1 MCIRDRLEEALNYA
15 EKGSQEDPDYPW
27 IWLQL
32 GKLRSHFGDK
42 AGALEAVAR
51 GLALEPGDYEF
62 LTLKKEIEAGAPL
75 EQMEY
80 HLSLIHI

>member
-1 MCIRDRLEEALNYA
+1 MQKKAFKKNRLIRGY
-15 EKGSQEDPDYPW
+15 G
-27 IWLQL
+27 LQV

-42 AGALEAVAR
+42 TGALKAVAC

-62 LTLKKEIEAGAPL
+62 LTLKKEIEQGVPL

-80 HLSLIHI
+80 HWIDPDADQTLQAGTM